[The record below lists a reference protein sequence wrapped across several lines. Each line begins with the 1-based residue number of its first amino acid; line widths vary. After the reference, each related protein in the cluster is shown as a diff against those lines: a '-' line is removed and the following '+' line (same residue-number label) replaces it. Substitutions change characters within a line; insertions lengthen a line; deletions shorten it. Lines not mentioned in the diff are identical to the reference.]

1 MARSDGVLQPAM
13 IDRILIVYATWTGAT
28 RTVAEAIGD
37 VLRSPETQVDVRR
50 AGEVRNI
57 GTYRA
62 VIVGASIHA
71 GQLPGELKRF
81 VRRHRN
87 DLAQVPVAHFIA
99 CLAASDETEENRQA
113 IRGYIDKLHQLAP
126 QVAPVDVGV
135 FAGAVLDD
143 TAEYKRLFP
152 LLKIPVGAMAS
163 NTPDHRDWNA
173 IRTWA
178 EAVRGKLGAQ

>member
-1 MARSDGVLQPAM
+1 MN
-13 IDRILIVYATWTGAT
+13 RILIVYATWTGAT
-28 RTVAEAIGD
+28 RGVAEAIGD
-37 VLRSPETQVDVRR
+37 ALRSADTQADVCR
-50 AGEVRNI
+50 AREARDV

-71 GQLPGELKRF
+71 GQLPGEIKRF
-81 VRRHRN
+81 VRRHRKE
-87 DLAQVPVAHFIA
+87 LAQMPVAHFIV

-143 TAEYKRLFP
+143 TPEYKRLFP

-163 NTPDHRDWNA
+163 NTPDHRDWDA
-173 IRTWA
+173 IRAWA
-178 EAVRGKLGAQ
+178 ETVRAKLGGAAS